1 MPKRRRTRA
10 FGSMLCT
17 TKCIGLMY
25 CNTPAPAARPIRVR
39 PAWTRS
45 GSRTSRRTEWTA
57 GRTQGLH
64 GRDERFGMD
73 LRESLRR
80 SQPLPALE
88 IRSIRRRRTLFKC
101 VHRRSDL
108 PWKYA
113 DPLTK
118 RCEELKTGSPG
129 SAFALVQFLGGNDV
143 TAAPGRASLC
153 SGPIWYPSAITGH
166 FSEFTAGFRRSMYCR
181 GGHISDKIGRSG

>member
-25 CNTPAPAARPIRVR
+25 CNTPTPAARPIRVR

-45 GSRTSRRTEWTA
+45 GSGTSRRTEWTA

-129 SAFALVQFLGGNDV
+129 SAFALVQFLGATTLRRHLGGPPR
-143 TAAPGRASLC
+143 AAGQFGIRAPLPGTSRNLRPDFGGRYTVVAD
-153 SGPIWYPSAITGH
+153 I
-166 FSEFTAGFRRSMYCR
+166 FR
-181 GGHISDKIGRSG
+181 IK